1 MFEFRILKKDKRT
14 RARVGVLKT
23 PHGVVYTPAFVP
35 VATKGALR
43 GISFEE
49 ARKFGSEIFMI
60 NTFHFYV
67 EGDYKIVKKFGG
79 LHKFLNIDYPLMT
92 DSGGFQVFSLGFGLE
107 HGVGK
112 ISNMFPGENKPGQH
126 PKDNPAFI
134 KKNLVKIT
142 EEGAEFKYYKNGK
155 KLFLDAETSIKTQKQ
170 LGADIIFAFDE
181 CTSPLSD
188 YEYTKKS
195 VERTHRWA
203 VRSFNEF
210 EKGPKTKQALM
221 GIIQG
226 GEFKDLRERAVEF
239 ISSLPFF
246 GFGIGGP
253 LGQSKKDMHKILDWT
268 LPILPEGKPKHLLGI
283 GDVDDI
289 FNGVERGID
298 TFDCVNPTRLA
309 RHGTAFIRGGR
320 INLKSGRY
328 VNDKNPIDKNCRCRV
343 CRDYSRAYVSHL
355 IREWEI
361 YGVMLLVEHNLFYI
375 LNLMEEIRRSI
386 KEDKFLEL
394 KKKYLGRG

>member
-1 MFEFRILKKDKRT
+1 MPEFRILKKDRNT
-14 RARVGVLKT
+14 RARAGILKT
-23 PHGVVYTPAFVP
+23 AHGVIHTPAFVP

-43 GISFEE
+43 GISFEN
-49 ARKFGSEIFMI
+49 ANKFGGDIFMV

-67 EGDYKIVKKFGG
+67 DGKYKLVKKFGG
-79 LHKFLNIDYPLMT
+79 LHEFLNIGYPLMT

-112 ISNMFPGENKPGQH
+112 ISNMFPGENRPGQH
-126 PKDNPAFI
+126 PKDNPALK

-188 YEYTKKS
+188 YEYTKMS
-195 VERTHRWA
+195 IDRTHRWA
-203 VRSFNEF
+203 VRSLKEF
-210 EKGPKTKQALM
+210 EKGPKTDQGMM

-226 GEFKDLRERAVEF
+226 GEFKDLREKAVEF
-239 ISSLPFF
+239 VSSLPFF

-268 LPILPEGKPKHLLGI
+268 LPILPESKPKHLLGI

-309 RHGTAFIRGGR
+309 RHGTALTHGGR
-320 INLKSGRY
+320 ISLKSGRY
-328 VNDKNPIDKNCRCRV
+328 VNSKEPVDKKCGCRICQN
-343 CRDYSRAYVSHL
+343 YSRAYVSSL
-355 IREWEI
+355 LRDWEI
-361 YGVMLLVEHNLFYI
+361 YGVMLLVEHNLFYM
-375 LNLMEEIRRSI
+375 LNLMREIRQAI
-386 KEDKFLEL
+386 KDGKFGEL
-394 KKKYLGRG
+394 RRKYLK

>member
-1 MFEFRILKKDKRT
+1 M
-14 RARVGVLKT
+14 KT
-23 PHGVVYTPAFVP
+23 PHGTIHTPAFVP

-43 GISFEE
+43 GLSFEE
-49 ARKFGSEIFMI
+49 ANKFGGEVFMI

-67 EGDYKIVKKFGG
+67 DGKYKLVKKFGG
-79 LHKFLNIDYPLMT
+79 LHEFLNIDYPLMT

-112 ISNMFPGENKPGQH
+112 ISNMFPGENKPGKH
-126 PKDNPAFI
+126 PKDNPALK

-188 YEYTKKS
+188 YEYTKHS
-195 VERTHRWA
+195 VARTHRWA
-203 VRSFNEF
+203 IRSLKEFN
-210 EKGPKTKQALM
+210 KTPKTDQALM

-226 GEFKDLRERAVEF
+226 GEFKDLREGAAKYV
-239 ISSLPFF
+239 SSLPFF

-253 LGQSKKDMHKILDWT
+253 LGQSKRDMHKILDWT
-268 LPILPEGKPKHLLGI
+268 MPLLPENKPRHLLGI

-309 RHGTAFIRGGR
+309 RHGTALTHGGR
-320 INLKSGRY
+320 ISLKSGRY
-328 VNDKNPIDKNCRCRV
+328 VNSREPVDKRCQCRV
-343 CRDYSRAYVSHL
+343 CRGYSRAYISSL
-355 IREWEI
+355 LREWEI
-361 YGVMLLVEHNLFYI
+361 YGVMLLVEHNLFYV

-386 KEDKFLEL
+386 KDGRFLEL
-394 KKKYLGRG
+394 KRRYLGK